1 MKTYRNKENVEGEF
15 PCFPLLAEPQAGTY
29 DVSAKRHIG
38 NYQKEEKDYRQWV
51 LDNFT
56 WEAVDKRLT
65 ELEKQLDAGTLRDY
79 VTDSEANE
87 EVRRMLPWLR

>member
-1 MKTYRNKENVEGEF
+1 MKKYSNKENVEGEF

-29 DVSAKRHIG
+29 DVSAKRHAG
-38 NYQKEEKDYRQWV
+38 NNQKVEKAYRQWV

-65 ELEKQLDAGTLRDY
+65 ELEKQLDAGILRDY